1 MKNFSYFFTPNQW
14 NNSTSFS
21 LLSSHNNAIIS
32 QLNGTKKRHL
42 WKTVCFSF
50 KTIPFFKRSK
60 YHDLR
65 NLQHENQDA
74 KKQKQKKYLVPSSR
88 NQRSKKSLC
97 LYALFIMSRFYNNSF
112 FLFYILTLHEWFN
125 VHISTL
131 CLSWAYFYY
140 KLFLISQPK
149 NCRSYFWKHS
159 ALHTWATWCWTDDW
173 FILSSWELQ
182 TQWEDEVEYLLNL
195 TAIEQSFIHPFFF
208 FKYHTP

>member
-74 KKQKQKKYLVPSSR
+74 KKTKKILSPLI
-88 NQRSKKSLC
+88 KKSTFEEITLPLC
-97 LYALFIMSRFYNNSF
+97 SLYYEPFLQQFIFFCFIFLRFMNGLMFISRLCAFHERIFITNSSSF
-112 FLFYILTLHEWFN
+112 HNQKIVARIFGNIPHCILGQPDVERTTG
-125 VHISTL
+125 S
-131 CLSWAYFYY
+131 YY
-140 KLFLISQPK
+140 HRGNSK
-149 NCRSYFWKHS
+149 RSGRMK
-159 ALHTWATWCWTDDW
+159 
-173 FILSSWELQ
+173 
-182 TQWEDEVEYLLNL
+182 
-195 TAIEQSFIHPFFF
+195 
-208 FKYHTP
+208 

>member
-1 MKNFSYFFTPNQW
+1 MQNRGTDGQSVYIFSTKHSHTKIELNSIHMQVNKLNMVEFNRSLKKTFSHMKNFSYFFTPNQW

-74 KKQKQKKYLVPSSR
+74 KKTKKYLVPSSR
-88 NQRSKKSLC
+88 NQRSKKSLR

-112 FLFYILTLHEWFN
+112 FFVLY
-125 VHISTL
+125 SYA
-131 CLSWAYFYY
+131 SWM
-140 KLFLISQPK
+140 
-149 NCRSYFWKHS
+149 
-159 ALHTWATWCWTDDW
+159 
-173 FILSSWELQ
+173 
-182 TQWEDEVEYLLNL
+182 V
-195 TAIEQSFIHPFFF
+195 
-208 FKYHTP
+208 

>member
-1 MKNFSYFFTPNQW
+1 MKNFSYFFTQNEW

-50 KTIPFFKRSK
+50 KTTPFFKRSK

-74 KKQKQKKYLVPSSR
+74 KKNTFPSSR

-97 LYALFIMSRFYNNSF
+97 LYALFIIIRFYNNSF

-131 CLSWAYFYY
+131 SLSWAYFYY

-149 NCRSYFWKHS
+149 NCRTYFWKHS

-173 FILSSWELQ
+173 FIISLWEFQ
-182 TQWEDEVEYLLNL
+182 TQWDDEVNTCSIWRQKNSALY
-195 TAIEQSFIHPFFF
+195 TFFF
-208 FKYHTP
+208 FFFFNYHAL